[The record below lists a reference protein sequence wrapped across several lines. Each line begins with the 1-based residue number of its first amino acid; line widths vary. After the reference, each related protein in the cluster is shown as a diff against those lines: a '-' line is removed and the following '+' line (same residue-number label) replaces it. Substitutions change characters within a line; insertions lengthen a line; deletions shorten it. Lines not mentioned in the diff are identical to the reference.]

1 MCNLNARATEAVGR
15 YLGHRGYTVLE
26 TGWTCPAGTADI
38 VAEDG
43 DTIVFADLASRSS
56 AERGF
61 PSESRSKKERTRRES
76 IAIAWLAE
84 HEDVV
89 DRPIRFDNL
98 ALAVED
104 VPQTLAVDGRATREL
119 GDADAARAPRFL
131 HTYDDQLRVIHPLIR
146 LPSGSLLFGY
156 SFESL

>member
-1 MCNLNARATEAVGR
+1 MSNLNARATEAVGR
-15 YLGHRGYTVLE
+15 YLGHHGYTVLE

-43 DTIVFADLASRSS
+43 DTIVFADVASRSS

-89 DRPIRFDNL
+89 DRPIRFDNI
-98 ALAVED
+98 ALVVIGGDRAMVRHHIDALSTGAASPIPEASGNPTGAD
-104 VPQTLAVDGRATREL
+104 PQALPE
-119 GDADAARAPRFL
+119 AA
-131 HTYDDQLRVIHPLIR
+131 
-146 LPSGSLLFGY
+146 
-156 SFESL
+156 

>member
-1 MCNLNARATEAVGR
+1 MGNLNIRATEAAGR

-43 DTIVFADLASRSS
+43 DAIVFADVASRSN

-61 PSESRSKKERTRRES
+61 PSESHSKKERARRES

-84 HEDVV
+84 HEDVA
-89 DRPIRFDNL
+89 DRPIRFDNI
-98 ALAVED
+98 ALVVLGGD
-104 VPQTLAVDGRATREL
+104 RAIIRHHINAF
-119 GDADAARAPRFL
+119 GADAAARIPEAPDTL
-131 HTYDDQLRVIHPLIR
+131 NGSGLQA
-146 LPSGSLLFGY
+146 LP
-156 SFESL
+156 EAA